1 MNELTREEQTEIY
14 LMLCRGLVPY
24 IKCCDVSLYQI
35 GKLVDAMRK
44 VGNALYAKKEKEY
57 E

>member
-44 VGNALYAKKEKEY
+44 MGNALYTKKEKEY

>member
-24 IKCCDVSLYQI
+24 IKYCDVSLYQI

-44 VGNALYAKKEKEY
+44 MGDVLYARKEKEH

>member
-1 MNELTREEQTEIY
+1 MSDLTREEQTEIY

-44 VGNALYAKKEKEY
+44 MGSGLYNNKETKV
-57 E
+57 

>member
-1 MNELTREEQTEIY
+1 MNELTREEQTELY

-44 VGNALYAKKEKEY
+44 MGDALYAKKENKDE
-57 E
+57 